1 MRRTAIKTWQKKKQ
15 AFYFMVIHLMLF
27 LIAMT
32 DAWNQPATVLLSSK
46 VSRRTV
52 FLVPAA
58 VVIGV
63 CSQAI
68 IVQAEEETTN
78 QEDRATKKSRPFAP
92 IECLVPAMK
101 QRLLLDQAVRLS
113 QKIESSTTS
122 SQPYDDLKAIIAS
135 PTTSFSPKAAILGT
149 RRYADDLKILNGT
162 DLSKLSGAAT
172 RASMNFYTA
181 NLRFGESYILTA
193 SPEDK
198 SRMLRENGRFPD
210 VKQVITAD
218 LDLRDLQRNYVQTT
232 LDDVSA
238 ELYQTTEPDGQE
250 VTRLLQEA
258 VNAFDKWMTLIE
270 PEDVHKAQE
279 IAMR

>member
-1 MRRTAIKTWQKKKQ
+1 
-15 AFYFMVIHLMLF
+15 
-27 LIAMT
+27 
-32 DAWNQPATVLLSSK
+32 
-46 VSRRTV
+46 
-52 FLVPAA
+52 
-58 VVIGV
+58 
-63 CSQAI
+63 
-68 IVQAEEETTN
+68 
-78 QEDRATKKSRPFAP
+78 
-92 IECLVPAMK
+92 
-101 QRLLLDQAVRLS
+101 
-113 QKIESSTTS
+113 
-122 SQPYDDLKAIIAS
+122 
-135 PTTSFSPKAAILGT
+135 
-149 RRYADDLKILNGT
+149 
-162 DLSKLSGAAT
+162 
-172 RASMNFYTA
+172 MNFYTA

-238 ELYQTTEPDGQE
+238 ELFQTTEPDGQE